1 MLGNYNLSNGALD
14 SYKKPSNYKTRYKS
28 SSDSSSDSSSS
39 NSDNKK
45 QEINTLNSFNYYSKD
60 IKKALLYN
68 IGLTIYI
75 VNSREVFRDYTPY
88 KKGESNPIITSDSPI
103 YAKGYGNAVFKVLY

>member
-1 MLGNYNLSNGALD
+1 MLGNYNLSNKALNL
-14 SYKKPSNYKTRYKS
+14 YKKPSSYRTSYKS
-28 SSDSSSDSSSS
+28 SSNSSFNSSSS
-39 NSDNKK
+39 NLDNEK
-45 QEINTLNSFNYYSKD
+45 QEINTLNGFNYYSKD

-88 KKGESNPIITSDSPI
+88 KKRESNPIITSGGPI
-103 YAKGYGNAVFKVLY
+103 YAKGHGNTIFKVLY